1 MTSRRV
7 FLIVIIL
14 LILLLFCLVPF
25 CMRFIKKP
33 PMPPKPA
40 FCPQFQKGMT
50 YVTWNRTAYG
60 AAFSDISLSNL
71 AKTGTQWVGIHATWY
86 QDTINSTEIKPSQK
100 TPTDE
105 SVIHAIQQAHKL
117 GLKVMLKPQVDVFD
131 WRGGFWRGDVDFS
144 KAEDWQ
150 AWFNSYKDFI
160 VHYAKMAQEYNVELF
175 CIGTELT
182 IPAVWQPELWR
193 KVVIKNVREIYKGPI
208 TYAANWNEEYLL
220 IKFWDELDYVGL
232 DPYFPLSDKEK
243 PTLEDLKGGWKKHLE
258 EIEDWQKRLNKPVIF
273 AEIGYKSSTGAAK
286 TPWEHGAGKEID
298 LQLQADCF
306 EALLETFWDKP
317 WFYGVYWWYWGTN
330 ERMGGPNNRGFVVQ
344 NKPAQEIVAKWYKKR
359 R

>member
-1 MTSRRV
+1 MSFRKTA
-7 FLIVIIL
+7 FIVIIL
-14 LILLLFCLVPF
+14 LILLLLCLVPF
-25 CMRFIKKP
+25 CTRFIKKP
-33 PMPPKPA
+33 PKPFA
-40 FCPQFQKGMT
+40 PQFQKGMT

-60 AAFSDISLSNL
+60 SAFSDISLSNL
-71 AKTGTQWVGIHATWY
+71 AKTGAQWVGITTTWY

-100 TPTDE
+100 TPTNE
-105 SVIHAIQQAHKL
+105 SVIHAIQQVHKL
-117 GLKVMLKPQVDVFD
+117 GLKVMLKPQLDVFD

-160 VHYAKMAQEYNVELF
+160 VHYAKMAQENNVELF

-182 IPAVWQPELWR
+182 IPAVWQPEHWR
-193 KVVIKNVREIYKGPI
+193 KVIKSVRAVYKGPI
-208 TYAANWNEEYLL
+208 TYAANWNEEYQL
-220 IKFWDELDYVGL
+220 IKFWDELDYAGL
-232 DPYFPLSDKEK
+232 DPYFPLSDKDR
-243 PTLEDLKGGWKKHLE
+243 PTLEDLKEGWKKHIE
-258 EIEDWQKRLNKPVIF
+258 EIENWQKKINKPVIF

-286 TPWEHGAGKEID
+286 APWEHDVGKEID

-306 EALLETFWDKP
+306 QALLETFWDKP

-330 ERMGGPNNRGFVVQ
+330 ESMGGSTNRGFIVQ
-344 NKPAQEIVAKWYKKR
+344 NKPAQEVVAKWYKKR